1 MKTEIINIILEEVKI
16 KLNEIFG
23 DQMLFGFVCGGFSKG
38 YADENHDVD
47 IVVCL
52 SKESTKEMAEK
63 YLQWYFDLHMR
74 YGIKADYN
82 HPGLVVTIKELL
94 DTLEI
99 LKTLKLTL
107 KIDDVKTMEAIIWAD
122 MIASQTAA
130 ETGSDLGLLRRLKS
144 ELQKYPEQWKQEVLS
159 LITEEE
165 RNVWKDKSQ
174 LFIME
179 RFMQY
184 PKGSTRKP

>member
-1 MKTEIINIILEEVKI
+1 MKIEIINTILEEVKI

-23 DQMLFGFVCGGFSKG
+23 GQMLFCFVCGGFSKG

-52 SKESTKEMAEK
+52 SKEATREMADK
-63 YLQWYFDLHMR
+63 YLQWYFDLHNR
-74 YGIKADYN
+74 YGIKPDHN
-82 HPGLVVTIKELL
+82 HPGLVVTQKELL

-107 KIDDVKTMEAIIWAD
+107 KINDVKTMEAIIWAD

-130 ETGSDLGLLRRLKS
+130 ETGSDLALLYRLKN
-144 ELQKYPEQWKQEVLS
+144 ELQKYPEHWKQEVLS
-159 LITEEE
+159 LISEEE

-174 LFIME
+174 LLIME
-179 RFMQY
+179 HFMQY
-184 PKGSTRKP
+184 PKGSTRRL